1 MDFVSDFTTFLGLGE
16 EVAQL
21 FGYGSSNEVD
31 LSALESVLQNMLDK
45 LSTEIKQVFNQDL
58 ADTAVATAAGVAQT
72 ALDFLAV
79 DYVNAQQAGRS
90 QQAGMLQ
97 AQLWSLLT
105 ADTSGPPLQDLSAQ
119 AATMTTWSKDN
130 PTSIAQRTISLAL
143 TIYGLIVAIRRERAA
158 NAPDARTRRRELATM
173 RTYAALAVSRVWPL
187 LESVRQARVAAVAAK
202 WPNFPPSLQL
212 LDKGNDP
219 GSMRALEIDAGPP
232 PYPPPAYEYVVTDTW
247 NSSTAKQVLAVG
259 ETPTPQ
265 AGKWGWGPPTEELW
279 QEISTAYGYY
289 MKLVQGGTDSDMALW
304 TQQLMQLVT
313 TGSKFT
319 GYPFENYG
327 VWRLTASL
335 PGLPAQLTSITPMAS
350 WLYGGRT
357 TLQGLDQLSL
367 KGRVYVFSQSEASA
381 SQYPIDFGGR
391 LRTGAL
397 TPSFQP
403 PIATLALTAVML
415 SADGKYAYA
424 SFLNGAGNGAI
435 CQYGITADG
444 TLTPA
449 ILSSL
454 QTPGIATGLALSPDG
469 RSAYV
474 TASSQESPPSV
485 NQVVQCSIAADGS
498 LSLKTRSSVT
508 TGAGPSAIA
517 ISADGKHAYVTNT
530 IGNTMTHFL
539 IAADGTLSDSSDSV
553 ATGTHPYAIALSADG
568 KNAYVANE
576 NAVWQYSIA
585 ADGTLPSQTP
595 ASLVTADG
603 TQSIVLSSDGLSAY
617 VVAAGSSQVFQF
629 SISTG
634 GTLSPKSPATVT
646 TGNPPTRS
654 R

>member
-1 MDFVSDFTTFLGLGE
+1 M
-16 EVAQL
+16 
-21 FGYGSSNEVD
+21 
-31 LSALESVLQNMLDK
+31 
-45 LSTEIKQVFNQDL
+45 
-58 ADTAVATAAGVAQT
+58 
-72 ALDFLAV
+72 
-79 DYVNAQQAGRS
+79 
-90 QQAGMLQ
+90 
-97 AQLWSLLT
+97 
-105 ADTSGPPLQDLSAQ
+105 
-119 AATMTTWSKDN
+119 
-130 PTSIAQRTISLAL
+130 
-143 TIYGLIVAIRRERAA
+143 
-158 NAPDARTRRRELATM
+158 
-173 RTYAALAVSRVWPL
+173 
-187 LESVRQARVAAVAAK
+187 
-202 WPNFPPSLQL
+202 
-212 LDKGNDP
+212 
-219 GSMRALEIDAGPP
+219 
-232 PYPPPAYEYVVTDTW
+232 TDTW

-397 TPSFQP
+397 IRPFQP

-444 TLTPA
+444 TLAACHPF
-449 ILSSL
+449 
-454 QTPGIATGLALSPDG
+454 IAADAGHRDLGLALSPDG

-634 GTLSPKSPATVT
+634 GTLNRPKSPATVT
-646 TGNPPTRS
+646 TGNLPYAITLSDDGLCAYVLCGGMNGTVWQYWIASDGTLSAMTPVPATPGQFPGDGGPEPGADDAEPAGDRAAAGLGPHGPVGPAGDAEHGRLGVRS
-654 R
+654 LHDRQRGCCLPCPRCGGGPAGNVYVADNGGNRVVKVAPDGSQTTLASGFSNPCGVAVDSAGNVYVADTNNKRVVKVAPGRAGPDHHRIRMGYPKASPASGGGPGRARLRG